1 VSAAAVA
8 TLTATEVQVSP
19 RSPDGFLSVL
29 RPEMAAAFDRGM
41 AEGRTLLDGRIV
53 WNINSTARGG
63 GVVELLRPL
72 VGYARGAGIDARWVV
87 IEGTP
92 EFFAV
97 TKRIHNRLHGSPGDG
112 GLLDDEARQI
122 YESVLTANLQGF
134 PGQVRP
140 GDIVILHDPQPA
152 GLVAAMKAA
161 GAAVIWRCHVGVED
175 PNDIVRQTWAFL
187 LPYVEHAD
195 VSVFSREAFAWE
207 GLDRSR
213 LVVIPPTIDVFSP
226 KNADIDPERVRTTL
240 AVTGLVPKA
249 AEPVPVTFERPDGT
263 PGRVERR
270 ARIVEDAPLAPD
282 VPAVVQ
288 VSRWDALK
296 DPVGVVRGFAEHV
309 PADTGAHLVYAAPDV
324 EAVADDPEG
333 LRTLRETIAARDAL
347 PEEARSRVHLASLPM
362 DDLDENALMVNA
374 LQRHAAIILQK
385 SLAEGFGLT
394 VAEAMW
400 KARPVIASRVG
411 GIQEQI
417 VDGES
422 GVLVD
427 DPRDLAAFGAAIT
440 ALLDDAPRAER
451 IGRNARERVR
461 DRFLNARSLL
471 DYLEVMKRIL
481 RVVERAAAAGEA
493 AHSQRHV
500 GAPG

>member
-1 VSAAAVA
+1 VSVAAAAGVSP
-8 TLTATEVQVSP
+8 TEIHVSP
-19 RSPDGFLSVL
+19 RDPGGFHSVL
-29 RPEMAAAFDRGM
+29 RPGMAAAFDR
-41 AEGRTLLDGRIV
+41 AIEEGHQLLHGRIV
-53 WNINSTARGG
+53 WNVNSTARGG

-87 IEGTP
+87 IDGSP
-92 EFFAV
+92 EFFTV

-112 GLLDDEARQI
+112 GPLDDDARQI
-122 YESVLTANLQGF
+122 YESVLAANLQEF
-134 PGQVRP
+134 PARVRP
-140 GDIVILHDPQPA
+140 GDVVILHDPQPA
-152 GLVAAMKAA
+152 GLTAAMKEA
-161 GAAVIWRCHVGVED
+161 GAAIIWRCHVGVES
-175 PNDIVRQTWAFL
+175 PNDIVRQTWEFL
-187 LPYVEHAD
+187 LPYVRPAD
-195 VSVFSREAFAWE
+195 VYVFSREAFAWD
-207 GLDRSR
+207 GLDRGR

-226 KNADIDPERVRTTL
+226 KNADLDPDAVSKTL
-240 AVTGLVPKA
+240 AISGLVPGA
-249 AEPVPVTFERPDGT
+249 AEPGTVTFQRPDGT

-270 ARIVEDAPLAPD
+270 ARIVEDAPLRPD
-282 VPAVVQ
+282 VAAVVQ

-296 DPVGVVRGFAEHV
+296 DPIGVVRGFAEHV

-333 LRTLRETIAARDAL
+333 LRVLRETIAVREAL

-362 DDLDENALMVNA
+362 DDLDENALIVNA

-400 KARPVIASRVG
+400 KARPVVASRIG

-422 GVLVD
+422 GILVD
-427 DPRDLAAFGAAIT
+427 DPRDLAALGALIT
-440 ALLDDAPRAER
+440 GLLDDAPRAER

-461 DRFLNARSLL
+461 DLFLNARSLL
-471 DYLEVMKRIL
+471 DYLDVMRRIV
-481 RVVERAAAAGEA
+481 RADASASERAAHTPPVGAAG
-493 AHSQRHV
+493 
-500 GAPG
+500 